1 LNKGE
6 DGGVEGVELR
16 GEEGELG
23 GKRGKRTPAEPV
35 LVLLARIA
43 DRDVALRLALCDFEG
58 VAGDDDVGCVGAA
71 WGWVSVCSVAM
82 AAGGEGVRG
91 TRRGIIRDVP
101 DHFWLGRDG
110 C

>member
-1 LNKGE
+1 
-6 DGGVEGVELR
+6 VGVELR